1 VLELI
6 PENVFTLSKIMNKE
20 LVKKLKIK
28 PGYSL
33 LILKSPEGYLT
44 RSSKADT
51 KITSGKK
58 YDFIQIFVTAKA
70 DTEKLVL
77 KTLKTLKDNGLLW
90 IAYPKKSSSIKT
102 DVSRDY
108 GWDTLTNAGYEAV
121 AQVSIDDTWTALRFS
136 KKEKARPAESS
147 MSSSERMTFTAIL
160 ERPDDG
166 IDGSFVFVPFDV
178 EKVYG
183 TKGQVKVKAWFD
195 GYPYRGILANMG
207 MGSHMIIVRKDIR
220 QAIGKNPGDK
230 ITVELEL
237 DTEERVVEV
246 PDDLKKMLALSGKAE
261 QFFNSLSYTNRK
273 EYVVWITAAKKM
285 ETREKRLSDTI
296 QKLLKGKKNPAQ
308 K

>member
-1 VLELI
+1 
-6 PENVFTLSKIMNKE
+6 
-20 LVKKLKIK
+20 
-28 PGYSL
+28 
-33 LILKSPEGYLT
+33 
-44 RSSKADT
+44 
-51 KITSGKK
+51 
-58 YDFIQIFVTAKA
+58 
-70 DTEKLVL
+70 
-77 KTLKTLKDNGLLW
+77 
-90 IAYPKKSSSIKT
+90 
-102 DVSRDY
+102 
-108 GWDTLTNAGYEAV
+108 
-121 AQVSIDDTWTALRFS
+121 
-136 KKEKARPAESS
+136 
-147 MSSSERMTFTAIL
+147 
-160 ERPDDG
+160 
-166 IDGSFVFVPFDV
+166 
-178 EKVYG
+178 
-183 TKGQVKVKAWFD
+183 
-195 GYPYRGILANMG
+195 MG